1 MYLYATQAR
10 FAVPVPH
17 NVTAAEAQLFS
28 DHMVRPIRLRVV
40 NVLKHW
46 IERHYH
52 DFNADERLQVG

>member
-1 MYLYATQAR
+1 M
-10 FAVPVPH
+10 PVPH
-17 NVTAAEAQLFS
+17 NVTAAEALLFS